1 MTRINLL
8 PWREERRARRQR
20 DFVAA
25 LTGAAVAG
33 ALAVVMVH
41 VVIGAAIGAQEARN
55 EFLKSEI
62 ARLNAIAN
70 EMRELDKT
78 KARLTARFDVIAGLQ
93 SSRPL
98 MVKAFDQLARVS
110 PETLYLSSVK
120 TTGTALSISGTAQSN
135 YVISEFMRALAQ
147 SPSFK
152 EPQLRLIDNRDV
164 GATRV
169 SAFELTVERRELAP
183 AKPAPTP
190 QKKTP

>member
-169 SAFELTVERRELAP
+169 SVFELTIDRREPAP
-183 AKPAPTP
+183 AKPAPTA

>member
-62 ARLNAIAN
+62 ARLNTIAN

-169 SAFELTVERRELAP
+169 SVFELTVDRREPAS
-183 AKPAPTP
+183 AKPAPTA